1 MKKILM
7 LIFSFGAL
15 MAMPPFSFAAYSSI
29 KTYPVQGIFVS
40 NQNENK
46 KITFDKKDEDTSFEI
61 NFMSDEFKDLIKYRQ
76 RDFFIPEFIKTYLAN
91 FQDTTSELTDKNKYK
106 TIVSYISIPRAS
118 KYIVKKP
125 NGNEIFLPLTKLSL
139 VV

>member
-1 MKKILM
+1 
-7 LIFSFGAL
+7 
-15 MAMPPFSFAAYSSI
+15 
-29 KTYPVQGIFVS
+29 
-40 NQNENK
+40 
-46 KITFDKKDEDTSFEI
+46 
-61 NFMSDEFKDLIKYRQ
+61 MSDEFKDLIKYRQ

-125 NGNEIFLPLTKLSL
+125 NGNEIF
-139 VV
+139 

>member
-15 MAMPPFSFAAYSSI
+15 MAMPPFSFAADSSI

-61 NFMSDEFKDLIKYRQ
+61 NFMSD
-76 RDFFIPEFIKTYLAN
+76 
-91 FQDTTSELTDKNKYK
+91 
-106 TIVSYISIPRAS
+106 
-118 KYIVKKP
+118 
-125 NGNEIFLPLTKLSL
+125 
-139 VV
+139 